1 MCLGLIG
8 HSRGPDGG
16 WAKRRE
22 HGWPS
27 LYQSENSSSTQ
38 TKLTCRCT
46 GHVWALCGNKS
57 HWIRGRYLSAP
68 LNVPFLPVL
77 SLDAKMC
84 LSVWLAA
91 SQTADWT
98 ADWTAHADNYG
109 KSSYFMYECC
119 SWVFLVWSDVH
130 LFCGK
135 WFNPLAWSSID
146 ALTALIILHCGTE
159 EVEDKGE
166 GNVYD
171 QTVISFPWE

>member
-1 MCLGLIG
+1 MEGEPSVENMAGPLSINQRTLLLPKPNWPADALATSGLYVEINHTESEVG
-8 HSRGPDGG
+8 TCQLH
-16 WAKRRE
+16 WMY
-22 HGWPS
+22 HFS
-27 LYQSENSSSTQ
+27 LCSPWMQ
-38 TKLTCRCT
+38 RC
-46 GHVWALCGNKS
+46 VSLCGS
-57 HWIRGRYLSAP
+57 
-68 LNVPFLPVL
+68 LPH
-77 SLDAKMC
+77 KQ
-84 LSVWLAA
+84 
-91 SQTADWT
+91 QTEQLT
-98 ADWTAHADNYG
+98 EPHNYG
-109 KSSYFMYECC
+109 KSSYFMYKCC